1 MDFWLLAQRVGDKG
15 IEKKK
20 DRKGRWRGPGQSR
33 MKCQVDFGA
42 CVCPCCA
49 APVYCSAVT
58 VLVIPST
65 FFTDSLLPQY
75 CYPHAIC
82 YISPANDILL
92 LSYPPQTRYSTSY
105 FPSAAETCH
114 VLRIAYRIIIHPC
127 RLSHAR
133 LLVYIY
139 RNVIVAIPSVDRAHT
154 YDVSTR
160 CLHTCLTPSHSS
172 GPNHVKHSCESVMA
186 MVMMD
191 GMEFH
196 PADVPLTTF

>member
-114 VLRIAYRIIIHPC
+114 VLRIAYRIIIQPSANLSLIACPSPRLHLQKCDCCHTQC
-127 RLSHAR
+127 RSRPH
-133 LLVYIY
+133 I
-139 RNVIVAIPSVDRAHT
+139 
-154 YDVSTR
+154 
-160 CLHTCLTPSHSS
+160 
-172 GPNHVKHSCESVMA
+172 
-186 MVMMD
+186 
-191 GMEFH
+191 
-196 PADVPLTTF
+196 